1 MNNMFRIF
9 TALFITFFLILPAKS
24 YSNSNEPDPTFQL
37 LIDRATHFVTLVK
50 KSQFKEAKQN
60 VLAEE
65 KPPVS
70 GIAVVHNMLP
80 SLQDFFIPMRSI
92 YWTEYRVRVHN
103 IGDYKGFLY
112 SIVGFAFVKGDKKYI
127 RIKFIKQDN
136 EFKVYGVQVSAVPLD
151 SEF

>member
-1 MNNMFRIF
+1 MKLKYILVIL
-9 TALFITFFLILPAKS
+9 TALIILPKS
-24 YSNSNEPDPTFQL
+24 NLFSNEPDPTFQL

-50 KSQFKEAKQN
+50 KSQFNEAKKDL
-60 VLAEE
+60 LAEE

-70 GIAVVHNMLP
+70 GISVVYKMLP
-80 SLQDFFIPMRSI
+80 SLQDLFIPMRSI

-112 SIVGFAFVKGDKKYI
+112 SIIGFAFVKGKKKYI
-127 RIKFIKQDN
+127 RIKFIRQDN
-136 EFKVYGVQVSAVPLD
+136 EYRVYGVQVSAVPLD